1 MFKRQI
7 QIHVNIINACT
18 CLKYIK
24 EIIMTVSTQS
34 FSQCRTRMI
43 RILLS
48 EKASQTLNSI
58 MLKCV
63 VCMDKLRLICAT
75 CLWTAIHPF
84 YCTCSF
90 LKYTFNM
97 CLNFEL

>member
-7 QIHVNIINACT
+7 QIHVNACT
-18 CLKYIK
+18 YTSLL
-24 EIIMTVSTQS
+24 EIHKGNHYMTTSTQS
-34 FSQCRTRMI
+34 FSRCRTRMI

-63 VCMDKLRLICAT
+63 VCMDKTEAAYFIAC
-75 CLWTAIHPF
+75 
-84 YCTCSF
+84 
-90 LKYTFNM
+90 
-97 CLNFEL
+97 